1 MEKSMNEEYSGA
13 ERRSGWERQELKVL
27 GDIQDIKEDVK
38 GVKKAM
44 SDLQLTTVKMGIE
57 VQQMVNDSATRTSTR
72 VSLIVG
78 VSIAVASGLIMIYI
92 TGKPQ

>member
-1 MEKSMNEEYSGA
+1 MSEYTGE

-27 GDIQDIKEDVK
+27 GDIQDIKEDVR

-57 VQQMVNDSATRTSTR
+57 VQQMVNESATRTSTR
-72 VSLIVG
+72 ISLIVG
-78 VSIAVASGLIMIYI
+78 VSIAVISGLIMIYV

>member
-1 MEKSMNEEYSGA
+1 MNEEYNGA

-27 GDIQDIKEDVK
+27 GDIQSIKEEVKDVK
-38 GVKKAM
+38 KSM

-57 VQQMVNDSATRTSTR
+57 VQQMVNESATRTSTKI
-72 VSLIVG
+72 SLIVG
-78 VSIAVASGLIMIYI
+78 IAIAVASGLIMIYI